1 MKQCV
6 IDKIESHLYK
16 ACVKHP
22 DFGVRLPKQTV
33 LAAEAS
39 LHICRENL
47 VRKTSLG
54 LVAPDDLLACEMAE
68 VWGAYAKGDIDNAI
82 DEIYDAIAVLMR
94 LVARLE
100 AEKKKKK
107 KKEVTK

>member
-16 ACVKHP
+16 TCVKHP

-33 LAAEAS
+33 PAAEAS
-39 LHICRENL
+39 LRICRENL

-68 VWGAYAKGDIDNAI
+68 VWEAYAKGDIDNAI
-82 DEIYDAIAVLMR
+82 DEVFDAIAVLVRLIAR
-94 LVARLE
+94 LVA
-100 AEKKKKK
+100 EKE
-107 KKEVTK
+107 EVTK